1 MLPTDTESSL
11 LLSQNTVS
19 QFFIDLLRVDII
31 SFDNVHGEN
40 IDFPASLLKIDTS
53 SEISINTLA
62 FKDVKF
68 QPQKTSDPLIKM
80 MYTTD
85 DITLYDISLIN
96 ARLDNFLE
104 LNDTTIFTSLDS
116 QIVSSN

>member
-1 MLPTDTESSL
+1 
-11 LLSQNTVS
+11 
-19 QFFIDLLRVDII
+19 
-31 SFDNVHGEN
+31 
-40 IDFPASLLKIDTS
+40 
-53 SEISINTLA
+53 
-62 FKDVKF
+62 
-68 QPQKTSDPLIKM
+68 M